1 MKKIAIGVIAVAA
14 MVCFSS
20 VFIVDEG
27 QKGIVVQFGKV
38 KRVDSGE
45 PRLYEPGL
53 HFKVPLIDQVRKMDA
68 RIQTLEGQAD
78 RFVTSE
84 KKDLIIDSYVKWK
97 IEDFSKYY
105 LATGGGNKI
114 QAEDLLKRKINNGL
128 RSEIGNRTIKDI
140 VSGERS
146 TVMEDA
152 LMKMARSSELGIKV
166 VDVRIKQINLP
177 LEVSNSIYLRM
188 RSERNAVARE
198 HRSQGREKA
207 EVIKADI
214 DRRVTVMLAEA
225 ERKSRQLRGEGDA
238 EASRIYAET
247 YKQDAEFFSFLRSLD
262 AYRTSFASGE
272 DVMVI
277 RPDEEFFRYFR
288 NAAPAKKN

>member
-1 MKKIAIGVIAVAA
+1 MKKLAIGAIAVAA

-68 RIQTLEGQAD
+68 RIQTIDSQAD

-105 LATGGGNKI
+105 LATGGGNKL
-114 QAEDLLKRKINNGL
+114 QAEDQLKRKINNGL

-177 LEVSNSIYLRM
+177 VEVSSSIYQRM
-188 RSERNAVARE
+188 RAERTAVARE
-198 HRSQGREKA
+198 HRSQGREQA
-207 EVIKADI
+207 EILRADI
-214 DRRVTVMLAEA
+214 DRKVTVMIADAESNA
-225 ERKSRQLRGEGDA
+225 RQLRGEGDA
-238 EASRIYAET
+238 EAARIYADS
-247 YKQDAEFFSFLRSLD
+247 YKKDPEFFSFVRSME
-262 AYRTSFASGE
+262 AYRKSFAGGN
-272 DVMVI
+272 DLMVLK
-277 RPDEEFFRYFR
+277 PDSEFFRYLKSPHG
-288 NAAPAKKN
+288 NKQ

>member
-1 MKKIAIGVIAVAA
+1 MNKIAIGVIAVAA

-45 PRLYEPGL
+45 PRLFEPGL
-53 HFKVPLIDQVRKMDA
+53 HFKVPVIDQVRKMDA

-177 LEVSNSIYLRM
+177 VEVSNSIYQRM
-188 RSERNAVARE
+188 RAERTAVARE
-198 HRSQGREKA
+198 HRSQGREQA
-207 EVIKADI
+207 EILRADI
-214 DRRVTVMLAEA
+214 DRKVTVMIADA
-225 ERKSRQLRGEGDA
+225 DSNARQLRGEGDA
-238 EASRIYAET
+238 EAAKIYADS
-247 YKQDAEFFSFLRSLD
+247 YKKDPEFFSFVRSME
-262 AYRTSFASGE
+262 AYRKSFAGGN
-272 DVMVI
+272 DLMVLK
-277 RPDEEFFRYFR
+277 PDSEFFRYLKSPEG
-288 NAAPAKKN
+288 NKQ

>member
-68 RIQTLEGQAD
+68 RIQTIDSQAD

-177 LEVSNSIYLRM
+177 VEVSSSIYQRM
-188 RSERNAVARE
+188 RAERTAVARE
-198 HRSQGREKA
+198 HRSQGREQA
-207 EVIKADI
+207 EILRADI
-214 DRRVTVMLAEA
+214 DRKVTVMIADAESNA
-225 ERKSRQLRGEGDA
+225 RQLRGEGDA
-238 EASRIYAET
+238 EAAKIYADS
-247 YKQDAEFFSFLRSLD
+247 YKKDPEFFSFVRSME
-262 AYRTSFASGE
+262 AYRKSFAGGN
-272 DVMVI
+272 DLMVLK
-277 RPDEEFFRYFR
+277 PDSEFFRYLKS
-288 NAAPAKKN
+288 PHGDKQ

>member
-1 MKKIAIGVIAVAA
+1 MKKLAIGVIAVAA

-20 VFIVDEG
+20 IFIVDEG

-177 LEVSNSIYLRM
+177 VEVSSSIYQRM
-188 RSERNAVARE
+188 RAERTAVARE
-198 HRSQGREKA
+198 HRSQGREQA
-207 EVIKADI
+207 EILRADI
-214 DRRVTVMLAEA
+214 DRKVTVMIADAESNA
-225 ERKSRQLRGEGDA
+225 RQLRGEGDA
-238 EASRIYAET
+238 EAARIYADS
-247 YKQDAEFFSFLRSLD
+247 YKKDPEFFSFVRSME
-262 AYRTSFASGE
+262 AYRKSFTGGNE
-272 DVMVI
+272 LMVLK
-277 RPDEEFFRYFR
+277 PDSEFFRYLKS
-288 NAAPAKKN
+288 PHGTKQ

>member
-177 LEVSNSIYLRM
+177 VEVSSSIYQRM
-188 RSERNAVARE
+188 RAERTAVARE
-198 HRSQGREKA
+198 HRSQGREQA
-207 EVIKADI
+207 EILRADI
-214 DRRVTVMLAEA
+214 DRKVTVMIADAESNA
-225 ERKSRQLRGEGDA
+225 RQLRGEGDA
-238 EASRIYAET
+238 EAARIYADS
-247 YKQDAEFFSFLRSLD
+247 YKKDPEFFSFVRSME
-262 AYRTSFASGE
+262 AYRKSFASGN
-272 DVMVI
+272 DLMVLK
-277 RPDEEFFRYFR
+277 PDSEFFRYLKSP
-288 NAAPAKKN
+288 NGDKQ

>member
-1 MKKIAIGVIAVAA
+1 MKKLAIGVIAVAA

-20 VFIVDEG
+20 IFIVDEG

-68 RIQTLEGQAD
+68 RIQTIDSQAD

-152 LMKMARSSELGIKV
+152 LKKMARSSELGIKV

-177 LEVSNSIYLRM
+177 VEVSSSIYQRM
-188 RSERNAVARE
+188 RAERTAVARE
-198 HRSQGREKA
+198 HRSQGREQA
-207 EVIKADI
+207 EILRADI
-214 DRRVTVMLAEA
+214 DRKVTVMIADAESNA
-225 ERKSRQLRGEGDA
+225 RQLRGEGDA
-238 EASRIYAET
+238 EAARIYADS
-247 YKQDAEFFSFLRSLD
+247 YKKDPEFFSFVRSME
-262 AYRTSFASGE
+262 AYRKSFAGGN
-272 DVMVI
+272 DLMVLK
-277 RPDEEFFRYFR
+277 PDSEFFRYLKSPHG
-288 NAAPAKKN
+288 NKQ

>member
-1 MKKIAIGVIAVAA
+1 MKKLAIGVIAVAA

-20 VFIVDEG
+20 IFIVDEG

-152 LMKMARSSELGIKV
+152 LMKMARSSELGIRV

-177 LEVSNSIYLRM
+177 VEVSNSIYQRM
-188 RSERNAVARE
+188 RAERNAVARE
-198 HRSQGREKA
+198 HRSQGREQA
-207 EVIKADI
+207 EILRADI
-214 DRRVTVMLAEA
+214 DRKVTVMIADAESNA
-225 ERKSRQLRGEGDA
+225 RQLRGEGDA
-238 EASRIYAET
+238 EAAKIYADS
-247 YKQDAEFFSFLRSLD
+247 YKKDPEFFSFVRSME
-262 AYRTSFASGE
+262 AYRKSFAGGN
-272 DVMVI
+272 DLMVLK
-277 RPDEEFFRYFR
+277 PDSEFFRYLKS
-288 NAAPAKKN
+288 PHGAKQ

>member
-1 MKKIAIGVIAVAA
+1 MKKLAIGAIAVAA

-38 KRVDSGE
+38 KRIDSGE

-68 RIQTLEGQAD
+68 RIQTIDSQAD

-105 LATGGGNKI
+105 LATGGGNKL

-152 LMKMARSSELGIKV
+152 LKKMARSSELGIKV

-177 LEVSNSIYLRM
+177 VEVSNSIYQRM
-188 RSERNAVARE
+188 RAERTAVARE

-207 EVIKADI
+207 EILRADI
-214 DRRVTVMLAEA
+214 DRKVTVMLADA
-225 ERKSRQLRGEGDA
+225 ESNARQLRGEGDA
-238 EASRIYAET
+238 EAAKIYAES
-247 YKQDAEFFSFLRSLD
+247 YKKDPEFFSFVRSME
-262 AYRTSFASGE
+262 AYRKSFAGGN
-272 DVMVI
+272 DLMVLK
-277 RPDEEFFRYFR
+277 PDSEFFRYLKS
-288 NAAPAKKN
+288 PHGSKQ

>member
-1 MKKIAIGVIAVAA
+1 MKKLAIGAIAVAA

-20 VFIVDEG
+20 VFIIDEG

-68 RIQTLEGQAD
+68 RIQTIDSQAD

-105 LATGGGNKI
+105 LATGGGNKL

-152 LMKMARSSELGIKV
+152 LKKMARSSELGIKV

-177 LEVSNSIYLRM
+177 VEVSNSIYQRM
-188 RSERNAVARE
+188 RAERTAVARE

-207 EVIKADI
+207 EILRADI
-214 DRRVTVMLAEA
+214 DRKVTVMLADA
-225 ERKSRQLRGEGDA
+225 ESNARQLRGEGDA
-238 EASRIYAET
+238 EAAKIYAES
-247 YKQDAEFFSFLRSLD
+247 YKKDPEFFSFVRSME
-262 AYRTSFASGE
+262 AYRKSFTGGNE
-272 DVMVI
+272 LMVLK
-277 RPDEEFFRYFR
+277 PDSEFFRYLKS
-288 NAAPAKKN
+288 PHGTKQ

>member
-1 MKKIAIGVIAVAA
+1 MKKLAIGAIAVAA

-68 RIQTLEGQAD
+68 RIQTIDSQAD

-105 LATGGGNKI
+105 LATGGGNKL

-152 LMKMARSSELGIKV
+152 LKKMARSSELGIKV

-177 LEVSNSIYLRM
+177 VEVSNSIYQRM
-188 RSERNAVARE
+188 RAERTAVARE

-207 EVIKADI
+207 EILRADI
-214 DRRVTVMLAEA
+214 DRKVTVMIADAESNA
-225 ERKSRQLRGEGDA
+225 RQLRGEGDA
-238 EASRIYAET
+238 EAAKIYADS
-247 YKQDAEFFSFLRSLD
+247 YKKDPEFFSFVRSME
-262 AYRTSFASGE
+262 AYRKSFAGGN
-272 DVMVI
+272 DLMVLK
-277 RPDEEFFRYFR
+277 PDSELDR
-288 NAAPAKKN
+288 KSVV

>member
-1 MKKIAIGVIAVAA
+1 MKKLAIGAIAVAA

-68 RIQTLEGQAD
+68 RIQTIDSQAD
-78 RFVTSE
+78 RLVTSE

-105 LATGGGNKI
+105 LATGGGNKL

-152 LMKMARSSELGIKV
+152 LKKMARSSELGIKV

-177 LEVSNSIYLRM
+177 VEVSNSIYQRM
-188 RSERNAVARE
+188 RAERTAVARE

-207 EVIKADI
+207 EILRADI
-214 DRRVTVMLAEA
+214 DRKVTVMIADAESNA
-225 ERKSRQLRGEGDA
+225 RQLRGEGDA
-238 EASRIYAET
+238 EAAKIYADS
-247 YKQDAEFFSFLRSLD
+247 YKKDPEFFSFVRSME
-262 AYRTSFASGE
+262 AYRKSFAGGN
-272 DVMVI
+272 DLMVLK
-277 RPDEEFFRYFR
+277 PDSEFFRYLKS
-288 NAAPAKKN
+288 PHGTKQ

>member
-1 MKKIAIGVIAVAA
+1 MTKIAIGVIAVAA

-20 VFIVDEG
+20 IFVVDEG

-38 KRVDSGE
+38 KRVESGE
-45 PRLYEPGL
+45 ARLYEPGL
-53 HFKVPLIDQVRKMDA
+53 HFKVPFIDQVRKMDA
-68 RIQTLEGQAD
+68 RIQTIDSQAD

-97 IEDFSKYY
+97 IEDFSRYY

-152 LMKMARSSELGIKV
+152 LMKMARSSELGIRV

-177 LEVSNSIYLRM
+177 VEVSNSIYQRM
-188 RSERNAVARE
+188 RAERNAVARE
-198 HRSQGREKA
+198 HRSQGREQA
-207 EVIKADI
+207 EILRADI
-214 DRRVTVMLAEA
+214 DRKVTVMIADAESNA
-225 ERKSRQLRGEGDA
+225 RQLRGEGDA
-238 EASRIYAET
+238 EAAKIYADS
-247 YKQDAEFFSFLRSLD
+247 YKKDPEFFSFVRSME
-262 AYRTSFASGE
+262 AYRKSFAGGN
-272 DVMVI
+272 DLMVLK
-277 RPDEEFFRYFR
+277 PDSEFFRYLKS
-288 NAAPAKKN
+288 PHGTKQ

>member
-1 MKKIAIGVIAVAA
+1 MKKLAIGAIAVAA

-177 LEVSNSIYLRM
+177 VEVSSSIYQRM
-188 RSERNAVARE
+188 RAERTAVARE
-198 HRSQGREKA
+198 HRSQGREQA
-207 EVIKADI
+207 EILRADI
-214 DRRVTVMLAEA
+214 DRKVTVMIADAESNA
-225 ERKSRQLRGEGDA
+225 RQLRGEGDSSTCGRA
-238 EASRIYAET
+238 FPSSRSRSPTGASSTTARST
-247 YKQDAEFFSFLRSLD
+247 STTFGSHSFP
-262 AYRTSFASGE
+262 
-272 DVMVI
+272 I
-277 RPDEEFFRYFR
+277 
-288 NAAPAKKN
+288 

>member
-1 MKKIAIGVIAVAA
+1 MNKIAIGVIAVAA

-20 VFIVDEG
+20 IFIVDEG

-38 KRVDSGE
+38 KRIDSGE

-53 HFKVPLIDQVRKMDA
+53 HFKVPIIDQVRKMDA

-177 LEVSNSIYLRM
+177 VEVSNSIYQRM
-188 RSERNAVARE
+188 RAERTAVARE
-198 HRSQGREKA
+198 HRSQGREQA
-207 EVIKADI
+207 EILRADI
-214 DRRVTVMLAEA
+214 DRKVTVMIADA
-225 ERKSRQLRGEGDA
+225 DSNARQLRGEGDA
-238 EASRIYAET
+238 EAAKIYADS
-247 YKQDAEFFSFLRSLD
+247 YKKDPEFFSFVRSME
-262 AYRTSFASGE
+262 AYRKSFAGGN
-272 DVMVI
+272 DLMVLK
-277 RPDEEFFRYFR
+277 PDSEFFRYLKSPDG
-288 NAAPAKKN
+288 NKQ

>member
-1 MKKIAIGVIAVAA
+1 MKKLAIGAIAVAA

-68 RIQTLEGQAD
+68 RIQTIDSQAD

-177 LEVSNSIYLRM
+177 VEVSSSIYQRM
-188 RSERNAVARE
+188 RAERTAVARE
-198 HRSQGREKA
+198 HRSQGREQA
-207 EVIKADI
+207 EILRADI
-214 DRRVTVMLAEA
+214 DRKVTVMIADAESNA
-225 ERKSRQLRGEGDA
+225 RQLRGEGDA
-238 EASRIYAET
+238 EAARIYADS
-247 YKQDAEFFSFLRSLD
+247 YKKDPEFFSFVRSME
-262 AYRTSFASGE
+262 AYRKSFAGGN
-272 DVMVI
+272 DLMVLK
-277 RPDEEFFRYFR
+277 PDSEFFRYLKSPHG
-288 NAAPAKKN
+288 NKQ

>member
-14 MVCFSS
+14 MFCFSS
-20 VFIVDEG
+20 LFVVNEG

-38 KRVDSGE
+38 KRVESGDA
-45 PRLYEPGL
+45 RLYEPGL
-53 HFKVPLIDQVRKMDA
+53 HFKVPFIDQVRKMDA
-68 RIQTLEGQAD
+68 RIQTIDSQAD

-97 IEDFSKYY
+97 IEDFSRYY
-105 LATGGGNKI
+105 LATGGGNKL

-177 LEVSNSIYLRM
+177 VEVSSSIYQRM
-188 RSERNAVARE
+188 RAERNAVARE
-198 HRSQGREKA
+198 HRSQGREQA
-207 EVIKADI
+207 EILRADI
-214 DRRVTVMLAEA
+214 DRKVTVMIADA
-225 ERKSRQLRGEGDA
+225 ERNARQLRGEGDA
-238 EASRIYAET
+238 EAAKIYADS
-247 YKQDAEFFSFLRSLD
+247 YKKDPEFFSFVRSME
-262 AYRTSFASGE
+262 AYRKSFAGGS
-272 DVMVI
+272 DLMVLK
-277 RPDEEFFRYFR
+277 PDSEFFRYLKS
-288 NAAPAKKN
+288 PQGAK

>member
-1 MKKIAIGVIAVAA
+1 MKKLAIGAIAVAA

-68 RIQTLEGQAD
+68 RIQTIDSQAD

-105 LATGGGNKI
+105 LATGGGNKL

-152 LMKMARSSELGIKV
+152 LKKMARSSELGIKV

-177 LEVSNSIYLRM
+177 VEVSNSIYQRM
-188 RSERNAVARE
+188 RAERTAVARE

-207 EVIKADI
+207 EILRADI
-214 DRRVTVMLAEA
+214 DRKVTVMLADA
-225 ERKSRQLRGEGDA
+225 ESNARQLRGEGDA
-238 EASRIYAET
+238 EAAKIYAES
-247 YKQDAEFFSFLRSLD
+247 YKKDPEFFSFVRSME
-262 AYRTSFASGE
+262 AYRKSFAGGN
-272 DVMVI
+272 DLMVLK
-277 RPDEEFFRYFR
+277 PDSEFFRYLKS
-288 NAAPAKKN
+288 PHGTKQ